1 MSEIKFSNFV
11 NEDGSHGPDLV
22 GVTTFTSP
30 HYFVPPSG
38 TTAQRPSGE
47 GLAPGMLRF
56 NTDIGRLEVWRGD
69 HWATILGES
78 PSLDG
83 GARGIVFTGYTGSR
97 SNAIEFINI
106 NTTGNGQDFGDL
118 TLDRSGIGAGG
129 SRTRAIAAGGM
140 GPTASPVDTNIID
153 YVTIASTGNAQ
164 DFGDRTTSQR
174 DGFGLSNETRSCF
187 GGGQAGGNNTIDY
200 VTIASTGNAQDFGDL
215 SFGGRGGL
223 GGSCASSTRGVMA
236 GGSGLS
242 NIIEFITIS
251 TLSNTTDFGDLTIAT
266 QNLAGGSNSI
276 RGIFAG
282 GDSPGNT
289 NVIHYITISTLGN
302 AQDFGDTTTPRNS
315 SMGTASSTRMVIC
328 GGSTPSASNT
338 IDYVTI
344 MQVGNAIDFGDLNVA
359 GWTGDATSN
368 AHGGL

>member
-1 MSEIKFSNFV
+1 MPN
-11 NEDGSHGPDLV
+11 
-22 GVTTFTSP
+22 
-30 HYFVPPSG
+30 
-38 TTAQRPSGE
+38 
-47 GLAPGMLRF
+47 PGALRF
-56 NTDIGRLEVWRGD
+56 NTDSLKLELFDGNQWTEIV
-69 HWATILGES
+69 ATS
-78 PSLDG
+78 PDAQTG

-118 TLDRSGIGAGG
+118 TLDRSGVRAGG
-129 SRTRAIAAGGM
+129 SRTRALAAGGF
-140 GPTASPVDTNIID
+140 GPNASPNDSNIID
-153 YVTIASTGNAQ
+153 YVTISSTGNAQ

-187 GGGQAGGNNTIDY
+187 GGGQAAGNNTIDY
-200 VTIASTGNAQDFGDL
+200 VTIASTGNAQDFGDV

-223 GGSCASSTRGVMA
+223 GGSCASSTRGVVA
-236 GGSGLS
+236 GGTGLS

-251 TLSNTTDFGDLTIAT
+251 TLSNTADFGDLTVAT
-266 QNLAGGSNSI
+266 QNLTGGSNSI

-289 NVIHYITISTLGN
+289 NVIYYITISTLGN
-302 AQDFGDTTTPRNS
+302 AQDFGDTTTLRS
-315 SMGTASSTRMVIC
+315 TSMGTASSTRMVIC
-328 GGSTPSASNT
+328 GGSTPSASNI

-368 AHGGL
+368 GHGGL